1 MESFYY
7 PALAIDDSKNQPAAK
22 LNAGGYQRNAK
33 IFA

>member
-7 PALAIDDSKNQPAAK
+7 PALAIDDSKNQPAAE

>member
-7 PALAIDDSKNQPAAK
+7 PALAVGDSKKQPGAE
-22 LNAGGYQRNAK
+22 LNVGWYQRNAK